1 MSLPWDN
8 QRPAPAPA
16 APPYTPP
23 QPQPQPQPRPLP
35 PQNMQPDTPP
45 QRQVIARNTQT
56 GEAVNIN
63 NVIQQALKDA
73 LADNKDTLKGNAEN
87 MVRSLVSGK
96 KPKIDKSEDEAGAE
110 AFSGGEITTKT
121 FIQGIAL
128 DIGVAL
134 VAAVATLEGGS
145 GFNIYE
151 KEVWTAVIPALVV
164 KTIIQTGMSYMM
176 KYKVSSK

>member
-1 MSLPWDN
+1 
-8 QRPAPAPA
+8 
-16 APPYTPP
+16 
-23 QPQPQPQPRPLP
+23 
-35 PQNMQPDTPP
+35 MQPDTPP